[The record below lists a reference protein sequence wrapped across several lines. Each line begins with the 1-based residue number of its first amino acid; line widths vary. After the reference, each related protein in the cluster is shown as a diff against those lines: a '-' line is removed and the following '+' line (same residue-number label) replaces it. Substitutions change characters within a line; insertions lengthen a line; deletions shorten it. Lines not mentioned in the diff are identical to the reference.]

1 MNNHRKI
8 LSLLLICLLLLTACG
23 RPGRNTADPQAET
36 GTFIYYLNNERTTL
50 KTSEY
55 KLPENMEEEDVL
67 DDMLDNLAAPF
78 ADGIAPISGFTL
90 QGRSLDKGM
99 LILDFSEEYEQ
110 LDALDEILI
119 RGAIVKTVCQLVS
132 VRQVFFTI
140 NQESLVRNGEEV
152 GVMGPDSFA
161 ISTSTSMGQYDRIQI
176 YLYLT
181 GKEQDKLKFV
191 TRMAAYNINS
201 PMERV
206 IVEQL
211 ITGPKG
217 AGYYPTVNPAT
228 QINSITT
235 KDGLC
240 IVDLNGDFL
249 TPPNKVSLELS
260 VWSLVNSL
268 TRLDN
273 VDKVQI
279 VIDGDQSISIGE
291 DSESG
296 TIFVQNLEMV
306 EGYDESKLNSS
317 GEDNEGEESDED
329 E

>member
-1 MNNHRKI
+1 MSNHRKI

-119 RGAIVKTVCQLVS
+119 RGAIVKTVCQLGS
-132 VRQVFFTI
+132 VRQVSFTI

-161 ISTSTSMGQYDRIQI
+161 ISTSCLLYTSPSPRDR
-176 YLYLT
+176 
-181 GKEQDKLKFV
+181 G
-191 TRMAAYNINS
+191 
-201 PMERV
+201 
-206 IVEQL
+206 
-211 ITGPKG
+211 
-217 AGYYPTVNPAT
+217 
-228 QINSITT
+228 
-235 KDGLC
+235 
-240 IVDLNGDFL
+240 
-249 TPPNKVSLELS
+249 
-260 VWSLVNSL
+260 
-268 TRLDN
+268 
-273 VDKVQI
+273 
-279 VIDGDQSISIGE
+279 
-291 DSESG
+291 
-296 TIFVQNLEMV
+296 
-306 EGYDESKLNSS
+306 
-317 GEDNEGEESDED
+317 
-329 E
+329 

>member
-1 MNNHRKI
+1 MSNHRKI

-211 ITGPKG
+211 STGPKG

-317 GEDNEGEESDED
+317 GEDSEGEESEED

>member
-1 MNNHRKI
+1 MSDLRKI
-8 LSLLLICLLLLTACG
+8 LPLLLICLLLLTACS
-23 RPGRNTADPQAET
+23 RAGRNNAEAQAET

-55 KLPENMEEEDVL
+55 KLPENMEEEDIL

-119 RGAIVKTVCQLVS
+119 RGAIVKTVCQLGS
-132 VRQVFFTI
+132 VRQVSFTI
-140 NQESLVRNGEEV
+140 NQESLVRNGDEV

-181 GKEQDKLKFV
+181 GQEQDKLKFV

-217 AGYYPTVNPAT
+217 AGY
-228 QINSITT
+228 
-235 KDGLC
+235 
-240 IVDLNGDFL
+240 
-249 TPPNKVSLELS
+249 
-260 VWSLVNSL
+260 WSLWNS
-268 TRLDN
+268 
-273 VDKVQI
+273 
-279 VIDGDQSISIGE
+279 
-291 DSESG
+291 
-296 TIFVQNLEMV
+296 
-306 EGYDESKLNSS
+306 
-317 GEDNEGEESDED
+317 
-329 E
+329 